1 MQIAISNI
9 YHVFQLIAL
18 AYIPG
23 ALEQCVWLAR
33 WQQMVADEVVVSN
46 MAKSPADMGVKEK

>member
-46 MAKSPADMGVKEK
+46 MAK